1 MATTTPAA
9 ASHAARGVGP
19 SERAWLVGQE
29 MALTLDTAP
38 VSACRARHASRDAL
52 AGWGVQGD
60 TVHDVLLMVDELVT
74 NAVEHGRGPVSLRLR
89 LRLHRRNTVVCEVGD
104 VGGELPHRRNRGPA
118 AESGRG
124 LLLVHALADATGVR
138 PTSTGKVVWFRR
150 RVPPPA

>member
-1 MATTTPAA
+1 
-9 ASHAARGVGP
+9 
-19 SERAWLVGQE
+19 
-29 MALTLDTAP
+29 MALTLDAAP
-38 VSACRARHASRDAL
+38 VSASRARHVSRDAL

-74 NAVEHGRGPVSLRLR
+74 NAVEHGRGPVSLRL
-89 LRLHRRNTVVCEVGD
+89 HRRNTVVCEVGD
-104 VGGELPHRRNRGPA
+104 VGGELPQRRNRGSA

>member
-9 ASHAARGVGP
+9 VSHAARGVGP
-19 SERAWLVGQE
+19 RERAWLAGQE
-29 MALTLDTAP
+29 MALTLDAAP
-38 VSACRARHASRDAL
+38 VSASRARHASRDAL

-60 TVHDVLLMVDELVT
+60 TVHDVLLMMDELFT

-89 LRLHRRNTVVCEVGD
+89 LHRGNTVVCEVSD
-104 VGGELPHRRNRGPA
+104 VGGELPHRRDRGPA